1 MTEDNF
7 TIRKASPADLP
18 RIHGIYAAA
27 RQFMRDHGNFS
38 QWDGEDAPERLLPGD
53 IEAGNLYVLEEA
65 GEIHAAFAFI
75 IGADPCYAVIEQGE
89 WKSDAPYAAVHRV
102 ASDGTLHNV
111 IGRIMDFAKSNISHI
126 RIDTHEHN
134 KVMQKALEKQG
145 FEVTYLDV
153 DEWGSIRLDI
163 LEKAIRKDTILIS
176 VMYANNE
183 VGTIQKIAQIGKIAE
198 KNDILFH
205 TDAVQ
210 AYGQLLI
217 DVKKENIDL
226 LSASAHKFNG
236 PKGVGFLYIRKK
248 IPLPEYIHGGKQ
260 ERDHRAGTE
269 NVPGIAGMGKAA
281 EIAFTTREY
290 REKEIQQ
297 LRDYL
302 IQRLQRGI
310 PYCRLNGSL
319 TNRLPGNCNIS
330 FQFIEGNELLL
341 LLDEKNICASAA
353 SACSTGDTSP
363 SHVLTAMGIP
373 EKLARGT
380 LRLTIGYQNTQEE
393 IDYTV
398 QCIKEAVEKLR
409 ENAEDYRRYKET
421 FPCNIM

>member
-1 MTEDNF
+1 MQQIYLDNAATTPVRPEVEEVMQPYF
-7 TIRKASPADLP
+7 CEKYGNPS
-18 RIHGIYAAA
+18 GIYKMASEC
-27 RQFMRDHGNFS
+27 RQ
-38 QWDGEDAPERLLPGD
+38 
-53 IEAGNLYVLEEA
+53 
-65 GEIHAAFAFI
+65 
-75 IGADPCYAVIEQGE
+75 
-89 WKSDAPYAAVHRV
+89 
-102 ASDGTLHNV
+102 
-111 IGRIMDFAKSNISHI
+111 
-126 RIDTHEHN
+126 
-134 KVMQKALEKQG
+134 ALETVRKQIGKTLKVSAEEIYFTSGGTESDNWAIKSTAQRLKEKGKHIITSKIEHHAVLNSCAYLETQG

-153 DEWGSIRLDI
+153 DEWGCVRFDALQR
-163 LEKAIRKDTILIS
+163 AIRKDTILIS
-176 VMYANNE
+176 IMYANNE
-183 VGTIQKIAQIGKIAE
+183 VGTIQPIGQIGKIAKE
-198 KNDILFH
+198 NDIFFH

-260 ERDHRAGTE
+260 ERNHRAGTE

-302 IQRLQRGI
+302 IQRLQREI

-319 TNRLPGNCNIS
+319 ANRLPGNCNIS

-363 SHVLTAMGIP
+363 SHVLIAMGIP

-380 LRLTIGYQNTQEE
+380 LRLTIGYQNTREE